1 MSDEDEFRVLVR
13 QESSR
18 LLRLAYGVCG
28 RLPSAEDALQT
39 ALERAYASW
48 HLVRAADDR
57 PAYLRRMVI
66 REAVK
71 EARRGARYSTLEDA
85 TPPEGATPIVPS
97 EERLDLADALKALTP
112 KQRAVVVL
120 RYLDD
125 QSVAE
130 VARILRVSEG
140 TVKRQCYDAVRTLR
154 PLLRPTSPADAPEG
168 VADGFAESIT
178 RRRDA

>member
-1 MSDEDEFRVLVR
+1 MLVH

-18 LLRLAYGVCG
+18 LVRLAYGVCG
-28 RLPSAEDALQT
+28 RWPAAEDAVQT

-48 HLVRAADDR
+48 HLVRVADDR

-71 EARRGARYSTLEDA
+71 EERRGARYSPLEDA
-85 TPPEGATPIVPS
+85 TPPEGTNPTVLS
-97 EERLDLADALKALTP
+97 DERLDLARALQALSP

-125 QSVAE
+125 QSVAQ
-130 VARILRVSEG
+130 VARTLRVSEG

-154 PLLRPTSPADAPEG
+154 PLLRPTHVEG
-168 VADGFAESIT
+168 FVETIT
-178 RRRDA
+178 RSRDA

>member
-1 MSDEDEFRVLVR
+1 MSHEDEFRVLVR

-18 LLRLAYGVCG
+18 LVRLAYGVCG
-28 RLPSAEDALQT
+28 RWPAAEDAVQT

-48 HLVRAADDR
+48 HLVRVAEDR

-66 REAVK
+66 REAIK
-71 EARRGARYSTLEDA
+71 EARRGARYSTPEDA
-85 TPPEGATPIVPS
+85 PPPEGTTPAVQSDDRI
-97 EERLDLADALKALTP
+97 DLAQALKALTP

-125 QSVAE
+125 QSVAQ
-130 VARILRVSEG
+130 VARTLRVSEG

-154 PLLRPTSPADAPEG
+154 PLLHPTSTDGSTE
-168 VADGFAESIT
+168 GFAETIT